1 MYLEEKDTGNDIL
14 KGYREGN
21 AEQEVLNTC
30 DEIFAILIHL

>member
-1 MYLEEKDTGNDIL
+1 MEDTGKAIL

-30 DEIFAILIHL
+30 DEILAILIHL